1 MPDQATIILNIR
13 RADWGKFFDALDV
26 NKDGHLSHQELW
38 KWEKIGDSQELLDAL
53 NKFNVSF
60 YEIIRKNMSAFFKKV
75 DKNNDHEISR
85 AEFISHMN
93 LSKYIT
99 DGCWNDLFD
108 ELDADRNGVLDHSE
122 FWTKM
127 AIRNSSDLV
136 EALNQFDVSSSI
148 PKEAP
153 IRQASSALVSLSIPQ
168 SAQCY
173 LVDYALNFYSESRQK
188 QRSSNQSC

>member
-1 MPDQATIILNIR
+1 
-13 RADWGKFFDALDV
+13 
-26 NKDGHLSHQELW
+26 
-38 KWEKIGDSQELLDAL
+38 
-53 NKFNVSF
+53 
-60 YEIIRKNMSAFFKKV
+60 
-75 DKNNDHEISR
+75 
-85 AEFISHMN
+85 MN

-153 IRQASSALVSLSIPQ
+153 IRQASSALGSLSIP
-168 SAQCY
+168 
-173 LVDYALNFYSESRQK
+173 
-188 QRSSNQSC
+188 

>member
-1 MPDQATIILNIR
+1 MPDQATIITIIR
-13 RADWGKFFDALDV
+13 RADWGEFFDALDV
-26 NKDGHLSHQELW
+26 NKDGHLSHQEFW

-60 YEIIRKNMSAFFKKV
+60 YEIIRKNMSTFFKKV

-122 FWTKM
+122 FWSKT

-148 PKEAP
+148 PKESP
-153 IRQASSALVSLSIPQ
+153 IRQVSSALGSLSIPQ
-168 SAQCY
+168 SAKC
-173 LVDYALNFYSESRQK
+173 
-188 QRSSNQSC
+188 